1 MQQMAGQTP
10 AMAVPIRP
18 AFHHSADTV
27 SAFMMQQSESIMRP
41 DCSKLTI
48 IAILTS
54 LQVHH
59 QDLWTVD

>member
-10 AMAVPIRP
+10 AMAVPMRP
-18 AFHHSADTV
+18 AFHHSANTA
-27 SAFMMQQSESIMRP
+27 SAFMMQQSESIIRR
-41 DCSKLTI
+41 DHSKLTI

-59 QDLWTVD
+59 QVLWTVD